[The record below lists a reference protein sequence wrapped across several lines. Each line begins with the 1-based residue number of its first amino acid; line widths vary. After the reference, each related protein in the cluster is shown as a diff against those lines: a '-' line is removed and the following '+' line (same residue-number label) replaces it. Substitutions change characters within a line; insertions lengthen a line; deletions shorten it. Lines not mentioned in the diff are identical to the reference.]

1 VNGVVE
7 IRSGRIR
14 GVARRGVWSF
24 SGIPYASSPA
34 GRRRWRPPAAPE
46 SWAGI
51 RDCDRFAPVAPQT
64 ENLVELTLGRD
75 PEAVSEDCLTLNIWT
90 PDTDGARRP
99 VMVWI
104 HGGSFLTGSG
114 SGGLYRGGML
124 ARDGDVVVVTINYR
138 LGALGFLAHPAL
150 AEDGQEWL
158 DGREWSGCGNW
169 GVADQVAALHWV
181 REHIHVFGG
190 DPDNVTLFGE
200 SAGGMSVACLLG
212 IDAAQG
218 LFHRAIVQSGPPYT
232 ASSDDAAVLAE
243 KLAAH
248 LGIALTRSELE
259 RVPADRWVDAVS
271 SIGQVTGAIDDS
283 GLLLKPV
290 VDGGLLAR
298 RPEQAVAE
306 GVAAQ
311 VPLILGT
318 TRDEWAFFALG
329 HSDFNSLDETGLHR
343 WLRRIA
349 PDRESGAQMVE
360 AVREIR
366 RARGETLAPLALW
379 NAIATEHLFRIPTLE
394 LADAHQRTADPGVGT
409 YCYLFTWESPAF
421 GGVLGSCHAI
431 DIPFVFGTVH
441 NPVVQTFSGGG
452 DDVFDLSASVRAAW
466 TAFARS
472 GSPGDGAPPVSR
484 RVDGPRTGI
493 EPEVWARWDPD
504 RRPTTVLG
512 PWPGSRSFATL
523 VDAPRDEE
531 ARVVAALHAPV

>member
-14 GVARRGVWSF
+14 GVQRRGVWSF

-34 GRRRWRPPAAPE
+34 GPRRWRPPAPPE
-46 SWAGI
+46 TWAGI

-75 PEAVSEDCLTLNIWT
+75 PEVISEDCLTLNIWT
-90 PDTDGARRP
+90 PDTDDARRP

-150 AEDGQEWL
+150 EEDGQVWL
-158 DGREWSGCGNW
+158 DGREWSGSGNW
-169 GVADQVAALHWV
+169 GLADQVAALHWV
-181 REHIHVFGG
+181 REHIHAFGG

-200 SAGGMSVACLLG
+200 SAGGMSVAALLG
-212 IDAAQG
+212 VDPASG

-232 ASSDDAAVLAE
+232 ATAEDAAIIAE

-248 LGIALTRSELE
+248 LGVALSRSELE
-259 RVPADRWVDAVS
+259 QVPVDQWVEAVS
-271 SIGQVTGAIDDS
+271 SLGADSGAVDDS
-283 GLLLKPV
+283 GLLFKPV
-290 VDGGLLAR
+290 VDGGLLTR
-298 RPEQAVAE
+298 RPERAVAD
-306 GVAAQ
+306 GAAAQ

-329 HSDFNSLDETGLHR
+329 SSRSDSLDEAGLQR
-343 WLRRIA
+343 WMRRVA
-349 PDRESGAQMVE
+349 PDAESGAQMVE
-360 AVREIR
+360 AVRAIR
-366 RARGETLAPLALW
+366 KARGETDTPLAVW
-379 NAIATEHLFRIPTLE
+379 NAIATEHLFRVPTLE
-394 LADAHQRTADPGVGT
+394 LADAHLQTARPGVGT
-409 YCYLFTWESPAF
+409 YTYLFTWESPAF
-421 GGVLGSCHAI
+421 GGFLGSCHAI

-441 NPVVQTFSGGG
+441 NPLVQTFSGGG
-452 DDVFDLSASVRAAW
+452 DDAFELSAAIRAAW
-466 TAFARS
+466 TAFART
-472 GSPGDGAPPVSR
+472 GSPADAPPPVSR
-484 RVDGPRTGI
+484 RRGTSSTGI
-493 EPEVWARWDPD
+493 DPEMWTIWDPD

-512 PWPGSRSFATL
+512 PWPGAPSLCTL

-531 ARVVAALHAPV
+531 ARVVAELHAPV